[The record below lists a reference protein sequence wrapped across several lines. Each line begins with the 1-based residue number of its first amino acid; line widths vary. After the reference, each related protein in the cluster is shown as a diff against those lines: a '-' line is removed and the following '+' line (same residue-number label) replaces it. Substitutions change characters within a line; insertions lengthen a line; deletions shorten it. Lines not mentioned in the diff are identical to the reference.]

1 MTRPTVRQAIACLAP
16 LTLALQGC
24 AAYPETDVAAA
35 PVMAEPPAAK
45 GPGLWKVADEDTT
58 IYLFGTV
65 HALPE
70 SVEWY
75 EGPIESALAAS
86 QELIRS
92 LDLNWKGMFLV
103 PLARHVNLIRF
114 SVLSSELI
122 RVLGA

>member
-24 AAYPETDVAAA
+24 ATYPETDVATA
-35 PVMAEPPAAK
+35 PIVAEPPVAK

-75 EGPIESALAAS
+75 QGPIESALAAS
-86 QELIRS
+86 QELVTEIP
-92 LDLNWKGMFLV
+92 D
-103 PLARHVNLIRF
+103 
-114 SVLSSELI
+114 
-122 RVLGA
+122 GAAKDPASQQMVMGKALLPADE